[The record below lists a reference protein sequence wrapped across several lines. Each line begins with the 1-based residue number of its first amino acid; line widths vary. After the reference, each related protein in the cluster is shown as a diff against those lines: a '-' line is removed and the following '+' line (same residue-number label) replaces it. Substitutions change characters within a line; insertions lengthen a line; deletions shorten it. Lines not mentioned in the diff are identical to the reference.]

1 MGAHRGHR
9 GSSSPSASH
18 DGESGSLHALSVDA
32 PSMPTG
38 SEPGPGAGNSGT
50 YADDGMKFAE
60 SNEKTS
66 DPVSSIASVNG
77 GASQPISS
85 RRGSTGI
92 KPHNPPFSPPSG
104 SGNKGPAMASFDIPP
119 SPDRSLLDPAE
130 SFQSRKGDS
139 EEVNEKPST
148 ATKSKM
154 STSTARRP
162 EANRPSTK
170 AAMTGS
176 TTRTA
181 SAPKPARGSAPGRR
195 GAAVASA
202 RPVRR
207 SGTLERRPKGT
218 EPEQTQAPVDDE
230 ALLDDARAK
239 TPAAPLAKE
248 PLAASDID
256 IGMLDD
262 EGAAAEEAAAIRPRP
277 EMLEPEPTTA
287 EFIDLEFTPLS
298 RPDSPRTNADRELK
312 DIEEGGGDS
321 MLARYFR
328 DMALHP
334 VMGPEEEL
342 ETARAVERTEID
354 HWVALLSYLPA
365 AEFVLDALCEDVT
378 KAGEDEVKAPQVEEL
393 QKLVKIAKKQKY
405 KLAPEHEK
413 AWAQLS
419 SELATVIR
427 LPDSD
432 RLWMSRASSIA
443 RDLVRE
449 PDFEEDTIAD
459 TEEGAPIRPPRPT
472 LPMSPSYKRYLDRVE
487 KTFQAQHDAKN
498 RFVKANL
505 RLVVSIAR
513 RYNRGRLPLIDLI
526 QEGNIGLMKAVERFD
541 HNRGYR
547 FSTYASW
554 WIRHAI
560 SRALA
565 DKGRAVRIPVHMLDT
580 YNRVARATQAIIAR
594 TGHEPTIEELEKETG
609 VPREKLDK
617 VKDFYAETPFS
628 LDRPVGDEDGRKFID
643 FLQEENAL
651 SPFDHLANRKW
662 SDEVRRLLTTLTPI
676 ESRIIRWRFGL
687 DDEDELTL
695 KEIGDKYNLS
705 RERIR
710 QLQEQALVKI
720 RKQMRDYY

>member
-1 MGAHRGHR
+1 MRSTKNHSQSLVKNA
-9 GSSSPSASH
+9 SS
-18 DGESGSLHALSVDA
+18 E
-32 PSMPTG
+32 
-38 SEPGPGAGNSGT
+38 
-50 YADDGMKFAE
+50 
-60 SNEKTS
+60 
-66 DPVSSIASVNG
+66 
-77 GASQPISS
+77 
-85 RRGSTGI
+85 
-92 KPHNPPFSPPSG
+92 
-104 SGNKGPAMASFDIPP
+104 
-119 SPDRSLLDPAE
+119 
-130 SFQSRKGDS
+130 
-139 EEVNEKPST
+139 ST
-148 ATKSKM
+148 ATPEIGALGLLEDEG
-154 STSTARRP
+154 TDETAVRARP
-162 EANRPSTK
+162 ADIIDDEPST
-170 AAMTGS
+170 
-176 TTRTA
+176 
-181 SAPKPARGSAPGRR
+181 
-195 GAAVASA
+195 
-202 RPVRR
+202 
-207 SGTLERRPKGT
+207 
-218 EPEQTQAPVDDE
+218 
-230 ALLDDARAK
+230 
-239 TPAAPLAKE
+239 
-248 PLAASDID
+248 
-256 IGMLDD
+256 
-262 EGAAAEEAAAIRPRP
+262 
-277 EMLEPEPTTA
+277 
-287 EFIDLEFTPLS
+287 EFIDLEFSALERTPEPA
-298 RPDSPRTNADRELK
+298 RAREMPTRELK
-312 DIEEGGGDS
+312 DVEDGGGDS

-342 ETARAVERTEID
+342 ETARAVEKSELE

-365 AEFVLDALCEDVT
+365 AEYILITLEDLIA
-378 KAGEDEVKAPQVEEL
+378 KAGEEEVKAPQAAEL
-393 QKLVKIAKKQKY
+393 LKLARGAKKQKNG
-405 KLAPEHEK
+405 KLTSEQEK
-413 AWAQLS
+413 QWDVLAA
-419 SELATVIR
+419 ELAATIR

-432 RLWMSRASSIA
+432 RIWMMRANTIA

-449 PDFEEDTIAD
+449 PDFEDDVSDPEDLRAT
-459 TEEGAPIRPPRPT
+459 RPT
-472 LPMSPSYKRYLDRVE
+472 LPLSKEYRRYLERVE
-487 KTFQAQHDAKN
+487 RTYQYQHDAKN

-594 TGHEPTIEELEKETG
+594 TGHEPSIEELEKETG

-710 QLQEQALVKI
+710 QLQEQALGKI
-720 RKQMRDYY
+720 RKQMRDY